1 MSRLAAFLVSMAAA
15 CGVGAI
21 PVEQVPLP
29 EDGVVSDQAQL
40 LDAAA
45 EARIN
50 EISAA
55 AEARDGSELAVVTI
69 ASTDGADARA
79 FATQLFNRWGIGD
92 RERDNGVLVFV
103 AIDDRAAELILGDG
117 VDDDAQVAIA
127 DAIMQREM
135 VPRFRGGDAQGAI
148 LAGAEAVAV
157 RLLGAAP
164 SPAGESSDA
173 ASWAPAPA
181 PAESSS
187 YGPLDDPDVRNV
199 GLGVAGAG
207 GLGGLAFGV
216 RRWLR
221 RRPRRCDRCGSG
233 MVRLDEA
240 RDDAHLS
247 PAELKEESIE
257 SVDYDV
263 WACQGCSGVTKL
275 RYGAWFTRYAKC
287 PKCGAK
293 TKSDTTTT
301 LVEATYS
308 SGGRVRIDE
317 HCEFCGYR
325 HSYERTTPKKTRSS
339 SSSSSFGGGSSSG
352 RGSSGRW

>member
-1 MSRLAAFLVSMAAA
+1 MSRVAAFLAAMALAA
-15 CGVGAI
+15 SVGAI
-21 PVEQVPLP
+21 PVDQVPMP
-29 EDGVVSDQAQL
+29 QDGVVSDQAQL

-50 EISAA
+50 DISAA

-92 RERDNGVLVFV
+92 NSRDNGVLIFV
-103 AIDDRAAELILGDG
+103 AIEDRAAELILGDG
-117 VDDDAQVAIA
+117 IDDDAQVAIA
-127 DAIMQREM
+127 DGIMQGEM
-135 VPRFRGGDAQGAI
+135 VPRFRNGDAQGAI
-148 LAGAEAVAV
+148 LAGAEAAAV
-157 RLLGAAP
+157 RLLGAAA
-164 SPAGESSDA
+164 SPEGGSTDA
-173 ASWAPAPA
+173 SSWAPTTVAPA
-181 PAESSS
+181 S
-187 YGPLDDPDVRNV
+187 YGPLDDPDVRNL
-199 GLGVAGAG
+199 GLGAAGAG
-207 GLGGLAFGV
+207 GLGGLAFAA

-325 HSYERTTPKKTRSS
+325 NSYERTTPKKTRSS